1 MPEITKKIDIAS
13 SVSEVWDVLAS
24 FESISDWADNGLIL
38 VFCLINLRG

>member
-24 FESISDWADNGLIL
+24 FESISDWADN
-38 VFCLINLRG
+38 VSHSCLSV